1 MHISFAQATA
11 ACNGIY
17 YGSQNPEE
25 GYFTSV
31 TTDSRKAAKGVLF
44 FAIKGE
50 RVDGHDFIQQVY
62 DKGASVCIGEK
73 EPVNDMPYI
82 KVDSTL
88 QALKDLAEYYRST
101 LTIPIIGIVGS
112 VGKTSTKEMTASI
125 LSQKYQVLKTEG
137 NFNNEIGLPLTIF
150 SIQEHHEAAVV
161 EMGISD
167 FGEMTRLSKV
177 AKPDTVIMTN
187 IGQCHLE
194 NLGDRDG
201 VLKAKSEVF
210 TYWSKKGAIIL
221 NGDDDKLR
229 TLEDKLPVQY
239 FGMDDKGAAHAE
251 DIKDLGMEGTS
262 CTLVFADGMRI
273 PISISIPGQHMVYNA
288 LAGALAGRA
297 YGLTAEEIAKGV
309 AALQPVAGR
318 NNRIQTERF
327 TILDDCYNANP
338 MSMCA
343 SLDVLAK
350 STGRKVAILGDMF
363 ELGEKENALHA
374 KVGSYVAK
382 AGIDVLLCSGG
393 LSEHMAE
400 AAKAEGLEQVYYFHT
415 REELQTALPQYL
427 QTGDSILVKASHGMQ
442 YTAIVETLQKLL

>member
-1 MHISFAQATA
+1 MHITFAQAAT
-11 ACNGIY
+11 ACNGTY

-31 TTDSRKAAKGVLF
+31 TTDSRKAAPGVLF

-50 RVDGHDFIQQVY
+50 RVDGHDFMEQVY
-62 DKGASVCIGEK
+62 DKGAAICIGEK
-73 EPVNDMPYI
+73 EPIGDKPYI
-82 KVDSTL
+82 QVDSTL

-125 LSQKYQVLKTEG
+125 LAQKYHVLKTEG
-137 NFNNEIGLPLTIF
+137 NYNNEIGLPLTIF
-150 SIQEHHEAAVV
+150 SIQDHHEAAVV

-177 AKPDTVIMTN
+177 AKPDTIIMTN

-210 TYWSKKGAIIL
+210 TYWSKQGVIIL
-221 NGDDDKLR
+221 NGDDDILR
-229 TLEDKLPVQY
+229 TLESKLPVQF
-239 FGMDDKGAAHAE
+239 FGLNGECEAYAE
-251 DIKDLGMEGTS
+251 DSKDLGMEGTF

-273 PISISIPGQHMVYNA
+273 PVSIPIPGQHMVYNA

-350 STGRKVAILGDMF
+350 STGRKVAILGDMY
-363 ELGEKENALHA
+363 ELGEEENVLHA

-393 LSEHMAE
+393 LSAHMAE
-400 AAKAEGLEQVYYFHT
+400 AAQADGMQYVYYFQT
-415 REELQTALPQYL
+415 REELQEALPQYI

-442 YTAIVETLQKLL
+442 YTAIVEALQKL

>member
-1 MHISFAQATA
+1 MHITFAQAAA

-25 GYFTSV
+25 GYFTGV
-31 TTDSRKAAKGVLF
+31 TTDSRKAAPGILF

-50 RVDGHDFIQQVY
+50 RVDGHDFMEQVY
-62 DKGASVCIGEK
+62 DKGASICIGEK
-73 EPVNDMPYI
+73 EPIGDMPYI
-82 KVDSTL
+82 KVTSTL

-101 LTIPIIGIVGS
+101 LTIPVIGIVGS

-150 SIQEHHEAAVV
+150 SIQENHEAAVV
-161 EMGISD
+161 EMGISE

-210 TYWSKKGAIIL
+210 TYWSQKGAIIL
-221 NGDDDKLR
+221 NGDDDKLK
-229 TLEDKLPVQY
+229 TLENKLPVKY
-239 FGMDDKGAAHAE
+239 FGMDRNFEAYAE
-251 DIKDLGMEGTS
+251 DIRDLGMEGTS

-273 PISISIPGQHMVYNA
+273 PVTIPIPGQHMVYNA

-318 NNRIQTERF
+318 NNRIQTEKF

-350 STGRKVAILGDMF
+350 SNSRKVAILGDMF
-363 ELGEKENALHA
+363 ELGEEENSLHA
-374 KVGSYVAK
+374 KVGSYA
-382 AGIDVLLCSGG
+382 AELGIDVLLCSGE
-393 LSEHMAE
+393 LSKHMAQ
-400 AAKAEGLEQVYYFHT
+400 AAQADGMQQVYYFQT
-415 REELQTALPQYL
+415 REELQNALSQYIK
-427 QTGDSILVKASHGMQ
+427 TGDSILVKASHGMK
-442 YTAIVETLQKLL
+442 YAAIVEALQNL